1 MDIRVLRYFLTVA
14 REESFSR
21 AADALYLSQPT
32 LSRQIREMEEELG
45 VQLLVRTNRNVR
57 LTQEGQRLRRRAQE
71 IVDLMDKT
79 QEEFA
84 SPEGEVAGEIAI
96 GCGETQIMR
105 EVAKVAIPLQHEH
118 PGIHFNLY
126 SANAD
131 DVSEK
136 LDQGLLD
143 FGLMFEPFDM
153 RKYDTLM
160 LPFFDTVG
168 FLMQDSHPLAKKKS
182 ICMEDVTGIPL
193 IIPRQGHAISPSA
206 SVMNRDFDLS
216 RLNVVCYYNLLFNA
230 AVMVEQGMGIAFCL
244 DHLAETTEHTGLT
257 FRPVYPPM
265 VNRLRLA
272 WKKYQILSP
281 ATELFLRRMKH
292 QFGSEALPAND
303 SEAVSFR
310 KKTIDCNV

>member
-45 VQLLVRTNRNVR
+45 VQLLIRTNRNVR

-84 SPEGEVAGEIAI
+84 GLEGEISGEIAI

-105 EVAKVAIPLQHEH
+105 EVAKVAIPLQQEH
-118 PGIHFNLY
+118 PGIRFNLY

-136 LDQGLLD
+136 LEQGLLD

-153 RKYDTLM
+153 RKYDTLV
-160 LPFFDTVG
+160 LPFSDTIG
-168 FLMQDSHPLAKKKS
+168 FLMQENHPLAKKKS
-182 ICMEDVTGIPL
+182 IRMEDVTGVPL
-193 IIPRQGHAISPSA
+193 ILPRQGQAISPSA
-206 SVMNRDFDLS
+206 SLMNGDFDIN

-230 AVMVEQGMGIAFCL
+230 AVMVEQGMGIAYCL

-257 FRPVYPPM
+257 FRPVYPPA

-272 WKKYQILSP
+272 WKKYQIFSP
-281 ATELFLRRMKH
+281 AAELFLRRMKQ
-292 QFGSEALPAND
+292 QFESEA
-303 SEAVSFR
+303 S
-310 KKTIDCNV
+310 

>member
-153 RKYDTLM
+153 RKYDTLIF
-160 LPFFDTVG
+160 PFFDTVG

-272 WKKYQILSP
+272 WKKYQIFSP
-281 ATELFLRRMKH
+281 ASELFLRRMKQ

-310 KKTIDCNV
+310 KMI

>member
-32 LSRQIREMEEELG
+32 LSRQIKDMEEELG

-71 IVDLMDKT
+71 IVDLVDKT
-79 QEEFA
+79 QEEFS

-105 EVAKVAIPLQHEH
+105 EVARVAIPLQHEH
-118 PGIHFNLY
+118 PGIRFNLY

-143 FGLMFEPFDM
+143 FGLMFDPFDM

-160 LPFFDTVG
+160 LPFFDTIG
-168 FLMQDSHPLAKKKS
+168 FLMKDNHPLAKKKS
-182 ICMEDVTGIPL
+182 IRMEDVTGIPL
-193 IIPRQGHAISPSA
+193 IIPRQGHAISSSA
-206 SVMNRDFDLS
+206 SIMNRDFDLS

-244 DHLAETTEHTGLT
+244 DHLAEKTEHTGLT

-272 WKKYQILSP
+272 WKKYQIFSP
-281 ATELFLRRMKH
+281 AAELFLRRMK
-292 QFGSEALPAND
+292 QEFGSETLPANE
-303 SEAVSFR
+303 SETVY
-310 KKTIDCNV
+310 K